1 MRYALLIYEDETFW
15 QKTPQQEI
23 GAMMEGYR
31 RFGEEAGERIG
42 GGAALQPTATATTVR
57 VRDGERLLTDG
68 PFAET
73 REQFG
78 GFYIVEAGSLDEA
91 IDLAARI
98 PGAESGC
105 VEVRPVMEFDDSGTP
120 VDAAAQTAS

>member
-1 MRYALLIYEDETFW
+1 MKYALLIAEDETFW
-15 QKTPQQEI
+15 DKAPQDELEKI
-23 GAMMEGYR
+23 LEGYGT
-31 RFGEEAGERIG
+31 FGERNAGAIVE
-42 GGAALQPTATATTVR
+42 GAALQPTATATTVR

-78 GFYIVEAGSLDEA
+78 GYYVVDVAGLDEA
-91 IDLAARI
+91 IELASQI

-105 VEVRPVMEFDDSGTP
+105 VEVRPVRVFED
-120 VDAAAQTAS
+120 V